1 MSSTSETG
9 HAKNVAL
16 FDDIISFVTGYGTDY
31 KPSKD
36 SIKLTALKALSANAK
51 TAISDVHAAFSA
63 NSNASAAR
71 EVAFEPLDKLTTRVL
86 NALKATDTSTQVDE
100 SARTI
105 VRKIHGERAK
115 AKKNT
120 KMKTNPPADGTTV
133 KEPVY
138 DAVKVPVEETPKEI
152 SVSQLSFDSRL
163 DNLDKL
169 IKLLESIPV
178 YKPNEADLNVTGLTA
193 LITDLIAKNSEVI
206 ATTTLLSN
214 ARISRD
220 AILYKA
226 DSGMVDVALAV
237 KNYVKSLYGSTS
249 PQYKQVS
256 VLEFRDR

>member
-1 MSSTSETG
+1 
-9 HAKNVAL
+9 
-16 FDDIISFVTGYGTDY
+16 
-31 KPSKD
+31 
-36 SIKLTALKALSANAK
+36 
-51 TAISDVHAAFSA
+51 
-63 NSNASAAR
+63 
-71 EVAFEPLDKLTTRVL
+71 
-86 NALKATDTSTQVDE
+86 
-100 SARTI
+100 
-105 VRKIHGERAK
+105 
-115 AKKNT
+115 
-120 KMKTNPPADGTTV
+120 
-133 KEPVY
+133 
-138 DAVKVPVEETPKEI
+138 
-152 SVSQLSFDSRL
+152 LSFDSRL